1 MKEYYSVKQ
10 ASEYLPFSESLIR
23 REIGVSLLEGVH
35 FKRKFGKICLKREAL
50 DDWME
55 GKDGEYSR
63 KQGYS
68 LDEHLSQF
76 KEVS

>member
-1 MKEYYSVKQ
+1 MKKYYSIKQ

-23 REIGVSLLEGVH
+23 REIGKSLLEGIH
-35 FKRKFGKICLKREAL
+35 FFKKFGKIVLEREAL

-55 GKDGEYSR
+55 GKDGEYNR

-76 KEVS
+76 QEVS